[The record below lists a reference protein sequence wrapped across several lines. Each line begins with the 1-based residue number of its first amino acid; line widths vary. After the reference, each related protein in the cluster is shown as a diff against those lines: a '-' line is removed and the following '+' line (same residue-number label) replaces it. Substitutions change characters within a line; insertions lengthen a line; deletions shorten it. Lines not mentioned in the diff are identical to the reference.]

1 MSNYMISQIKRDHLM
16 NLLADGRRE
25 DGRQLDE
32 MRKITVE
39 TGIIESAEGS
49 ARVHLGNTDVIAG
62 VKVIPGTPYMDAPGD
77 GVLTTGAELIP
88 LAHESF
94 EPGPPSEDAIELAR
108 VVDRGIRES
117 GMIDVKQL
125 CIKKG
130 EEIWMVFIDIYALD
144 YDGNLFDASNLAAVC
159 ALKNAIVPWKQYGKS
174 RTDDDGN
181 VTEMDNVPMPVTCLP
196 ISVTECKIGNDLIVD
211 PNFDE
216 EAISTARLTV
226 TTDNDGNFRAMQ
238 KGGKGSITRGDLSL
252 CLDRAVEIGKQIRN
266 IIG

>member
-1 MSNYMISQIKRDHLM
+1 MSNYVISQIKRDHLM

-144 YDGNLFDASNLAAVC
+144 YDGSNLAAVC

>member
-1 MSNYMISQIKRDHLM
+1 MSNYVISQINRDHLM

-94 EPGPPSEDAIELAR
+94 EPGPPSEDAIEL
-108 VVDRGIRES
+108 ES

>member
-1 MSNYMISQIKRDHLM
+1 MSNIVISNIKRDHIM
-16 NLLADGRRE
+16 NLLAEGRRT

-32 MRKITVE
+32 HRKIKIE
-39 TGIIESAEGS
+39 TGVIESAEGS
-49 ARVHLGNTDVIAG
+49 ARVYLGNTSVMAG
-62 VKVIPGTPYMDAPGD
+62 IKIIPGAPYMDAPGD
-77 GVLTTGAELIP
+77 GVITTGAELIP
-88 LAHESF
+88 LAHSSF

-117 GMIDVKQL
+117 GMIDVSKL
-125 CIKKG
+125 CIKEG
-130 EEIWMVFIDIYALD
+130 EKIWMVFIDIYVLD
-144 YDGNLFDASNLAAVC
+144 HDGNLFDACNLAAVS
-159 ALKNAIVPWKQYGKS
+159 ALRTAIVPWKTYGE
-174 RTDDDGN
+174 GEEN
-181 VTEMDNVPMPVTCLP
+181 LPMPVTCLP

-226 TTDNDGNFRAMQ
+226 TTDDNGNFRAMQ

-252 CLDRAVEIGKQIRN
+252 CLDRAVEIGKQIRK

>member
-1 MSNYMISQIKRDHLM
+1 MSDYIISQIKRDHLL

-25 DGRQLDE
+25 DGRRLDQV
-32 MRKITVE
+32 RDIKIE
-39 TGIIESAEGS
+39 TGMIESADGS
-49 ARVHLGNTDVIAG
+49 ARVKLGDTEVIAG
-62 VKVIPGTPYMDAPGD
+62 VKLIPGAPYPDAPAD

-94 EPGPPSEDAIELAR
+94 EAGPPGEDAIELAR

-117 GMIDVKQL
+117 GMLDVKKL
-125 CIKKG
+125 CIKEG
-130 EEIWMVFIDIYALD
+130 EEIWMVYLDIYTLD
-144 YDGNLFDASNLAAVC
+144 YDGNLFDASNIAAVA
-159 ALKNAIVPWKQYGKS
+159 ALKTTIVPNKQYGKGE
-174 RTDDDGN
+174 DA
-181 VTEMDNVPMPVTCLP
+181 PMPITCIP
-196 ISVTECKIGNDLIVD
+196 VSVTAAKIGNDLIVD

-226 TTDNDGNFRAMQ
+226 TTDNDGHFRAMQ

-252 CLDRAVEIGKQIRN
+252 CLDRAVEIGKQIRT

>member
-1 MSNYMISQIKRDHLM
+1 MSNYVTSQIKRDHLM
-16 NLLADGRRE
+16 NLLAEGRRE

-32 MRKITVE
+32 VRKITVE

-49 ARVHLGNTDVIAG
+49 AKVSLGNTTVMVI
-62 VKVIPGTPYMDAPGD
+62 
-77 GVLTTGAELIP
+77 TTGAELIP
-88 LAHESF
+88 LAHSTF

-117 GMIDVKQL
+117 GMIDVKKL
-125 CIKKG
+125 CIKEG

-144 YDGNLFDASNLAAVC
+144 YDGNLFDACNLAAVC
-159 ALKNAIVPWKQYGKS
+159 ALRSAKVPWKQYGKGEE
-174 RTDDDGN
+174 DL
-181 VTEMDNVPMPVTCLP
+181 PMPVTCLP

-216 EAISTARLTV
+216 EAIAAARLTV
-226 TTDNDGNFRAMQ
+226 TTDDDGNFRAMQ
-238 KGGKGSITRGDLSL
+238 KGGRGSITRSDLSL
-252 CLDRAVEIGKQIRN
+252 CLDRAVEIGKQIRK

>member
-1 MSNYMISQIKRDHLM
+1 MSNYVISQIKRDHLM

-159 ALKNAIVPWKQYGKS
+159 ALKNAIVPWKQYG
-174 RTDDDGN
+174 
-181 VTEMDNVPMPVTCLP
+181 
-196 ISVTECKIGNDLIVD
+196 
-211 PNFDE
+211 
-216 EAISTARLTV
+216 
-226 TTDNDGNFRAMQ
+226 
-238 KGGKGSITRGDLSL
+238 
-252 CLDRAVEIGKQIRN
+252 
-266 IIG
+266 

>member
-1 MSNYMISQIKRDHLM
+1 MSNYVISQIKRDHLM

-62 VKVIPGTPYMDAPGD
+62 VKVIPWTPYMDAPGD